1 MDNCFHFTPVA
12 DDQDVDNLDMD
23 DSKNFIATEEDLKR
37 RDDELMLV
45 YDSKKGFVKPEE
57 KSPTK
62 KSTRLTYYAYP
73 AKLMEALCDKKQD
86 AILALLLH
94 LTRIWFRDFQRNPVE
109 LSRGKIDGVKMT
121 RNQKARALA
130 MLEETGFVS
139 VEQRPGRSPLVT
151 LNWQPL
157 KQ

>member
-1 MDNCFHFTPVA
+1 M
-12 DDQDVDNLDMD
+12 
-23 DSKNFIATEEDLKR
+23 
-37 RDDELMLV
+37 
-45 YDSKKGFVKPEE
+45 KPDE
-57 KSPTK
+57 KSPIK
-62 KSTRLTYYAYP
+62 KSTRLTYYTYP
-73 AKLMEALCDKKQD
+73 AKFMEALCDKKQD
-86 AILALLLH
+86 ATLALLLH

-139 VEQRPGRSPLVT
+139 VEQRPGKSPLVT
-151 LNWQPL
+151 LNWKSL